1 MARKFLD
8 RIFMTINIEEKNG
21 VSVASLQG
29 RLDVITSAELDKA
42 VAALLDGGAKKIL
55 FDLREL
61 EYISS
66 AGLRS
71 MLLAAKKMKAAEGK
85 VALSSLN
92 ANVAEVFKISGLASF
107 FDIYTAKDE
116 ALVAL
121 A

>member
-1 MARKFLD
+1 
-8 RIFMTINIEEKNG
+8 MTINIEEKNG
-21 VSVASLQG
+21 ISAVSLQG
-29 RLDVITSAELDKA
+29 RLDIVTSAELDKA
-42 VAALLDGGAKKIL
+42 VGALLDGGAKKIL

-61 EYISS
+61 DYISS

-71 MLLAAKKMKAAEGK
+71 MLLAAKKMKAAGGK

-107 FDIYTAKDE
+107 FDIYAAKDE
-116 ALVAL
+116 ALAAL